1 MVAGSQTKGESM
13 LTLYTFHNS
22 ICTQKVFIT
31 LAEKELKYEEKLINL
46 FAAEQYDP
54 EYLKINPKGVVPTL
68 VHEGRAIPESSL
80 ICEYVD
86 EIWKENAL
94 VPEDAFQKTRMRQF
108 SKLVDETIFEAT
120 RELSF
125 SAMFRERMK
134 NMPEEQRE
142 RRFANI
148 GDENKRARFM
158 STFELGVES
167 PYVFQ
172 AIANWEKAFK
182 TMDTA
187 LSETP
192 EGNGG
197 PWLLGNKFTLADIN
211 MIPYV
216 WRIEFLDLI
225 DIWTDQLPR
234 VKAWWAQAKK
244 RPSAVTCIPARLNED
259 DVDTMKLHGNKL
271 RNAVTAKRE
280 EYLAT
285 LPAK

>member
-1 MVAGSQTKGESM
+1 MVVRSQPTGEGM

-31 LAEKELKYEEKLINL
+31 LAEKDLRYEEKLINL
-46 FAAEQYDP
+46 FTAEQFDP

-80 ICEYVD
+80 ICEYID

-94 VPEDAFQKTRMRQF
+94 VPDDAFQKTRMRQF

-134 NMPEEQRE
+134 NMPDKQRE
-142 RRFANI
+142 RRFSNV
-148 GDENKRARFM
+148 GDENKRARMM

-182 TMDTA
+182 TIDTA
-187 LSETP
+187 LAEAP
-192 EGNGG
+192 EGEGG

-216 WRIEFLDLI
+216 WRIEFLDLV
-225 DIWTDQLPR
+225 DIWIDQRPR
-234 VKAWWAQAKK
+234 VKAWWSKAKT
-244 RPSAVTCIPARLNED
+244 RSSAVACIPGRLNEE
-259 DVDTMKLHGNKL
+259 DVAIMKLHGSKL

-280 EYLAT
+280 EYLKS

>member
-1 MVAGSQTKGESM
+1 M

-31 LAEKELKYEEKLINL
+31 LAEKDLKYEEKLINL

-225 DIWTDQLPR
+225 DIWTDQRPR

-244 RPSAVTCIPARLNED
+244 RASAVACIPARLNED
-259 DVDTMKLHGNKL
+259 DVATMKQYGRKL

-285 LPAK
+285 LPPK

>member
-1 MVAGSQTKGESM
+1 MVARSQTKGESM

-31 LAEKELKYEEKLINL
+31 LAEKDLKYEEKLINL

-197 PWLLGNKFTLADIN
+197 PWLLGDKFTLADIN

-225 DIWTDQLPR
+225 NIWTDQRPR

-244 RPSAVTCIPARLNED
+244 RASAVACIPARLNED
-259 DVDTMKLHGNKL
+259 DVATMKQYGRKL

-285 LPAK
+285 LPPK

>member
-225 DIWTDQLPR
+225 DIWTDQRPR

-244 RPSAVTCIPARLNED
+244 RASAVACIPARLNED
-259 DVDTMKLHGNKL
+259 DVATMKQYGRKL

-285 LPAK
+285 LPTK